1 MAKQNEALLHPGK
14 QQHNNAKP
22 FPVYV
27 LEIEEVE
34 NCYECFKYSA

>member
-1 MAKQNEALLHPGK
+1 MGQHKFCLDK
-14 QQHNNAKP
+14 QQYSSSKP

-34 NCYECFKYSA
+34 NCYECFKYGV